1 MVFGNGEN
9 SVRTISEIGSKVQF
23 KLKEPVLKRTFSDLR
38 QSDYLKCNES
48 HSMSSTFC
56 LSVTPSYPTKMPA
69 SNEVDELDLLS
80 IMMDWPDIFSL
91 NTFKPKYDRVQ
102 SVVNIDLTGQI
113 SVIQSNTTTDEIN
126 LDESPKFNESM
137 NLAKSVIT
145 LVSVKC
151 FVDEFDSTVKVLNR
165 PVSFDVD
172 NQCHLQVTHENG
184 KVLKTTSL
192 RNSRVKT
199 LNVKPKSKKLSPK
212 KPENIKKFLERIKL
226 KKLDRKRTNS
236 SPKNE
241 FSRGKNINLIEA
253 KIEPKQAIGND
264 NLPLP
269 TPGND
274 LIVKISDDLDNM
286 GPNNP
291 IKIMSNPPKI
301 VRQKPVCFSDII
313 PLKQPSGL
321 LVRTSNNVAS
331 DEPSVSIQVGKR
343 NRRKFSRKKE
353 VVSTDTSVR
362 SIKEYFPLLVHSDVE
377 SNGKRKFNDEANL
390 ENKKLRV
397 GNQSM

>member
-1 MVFGNGEN
+1 M
-9 SVRTISEIGSKVQF
+9 
-23 KLKEPVLKRTFSDLR
+23 L
-38 QSDYLKCNES
+38 
-48 HSMSSTFC
+48 
-56 LSVTPSYPTKMPA
+56 
-69 SNEVDELDLLS
+69 
-80 IMMDWPDIFSL
+80 
-91 NTFKPKYDRVQ
+91 
-102 SVVNIDLTGQI
+102 
-113 SVIQSNTTTDEIN
+113 
-126 LDESPKFNESM
+126 
-137 NLAKSVIT
+137 
-145 LVSVKC
+145 
-151 FVDEFDSTVKVLNR
+151 
-165 PVSFDVD
+165 
-172 NQCHLQVTHENG
+172 
-184 KVLKTTSL
+184 
-192 RNSRVKT
+192 
-199 LNVKPKSKKLSPK
+199 
-212 KPENIKKFLERIKL
+212 
-226 KKLDRKRTNS
+226 RTNS

-241 FSRGKNINLIEA
+241 FSHGKNINLIEA

-269 TPGND
+269 TPEND
-274 LIVKISDDLDNM
+274 LIVNISDDLDNM

-301 VRQKPVCFSDII
+301 VRQKPVCFSDMI

-321 LVRTSNNVAS
+321 LVSTSNNVAS

-353 VVSTDTSVR
+353 VVSTDTSIR